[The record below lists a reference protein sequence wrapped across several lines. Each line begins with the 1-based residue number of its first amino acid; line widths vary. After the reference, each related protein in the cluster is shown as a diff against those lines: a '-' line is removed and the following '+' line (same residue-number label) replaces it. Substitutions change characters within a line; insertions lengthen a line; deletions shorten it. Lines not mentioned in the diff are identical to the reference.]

1 MGWLWKLA
9 GISRRQRKKKWWYQT
24 KIKWNRLTM
33 SKRTYSKEEVM
44 YDRQQSVSKTGNNG
58 RNSVMQ
64 SHRRQPTSKDGRVK
78 RKKEEKRRSDAAV
91 SVTGCSGLT
100 WQDLNLHLLTDID
113 QQQGRFYS
121 DWEKERHQ
129 IAIRS
134 HFGTMPVR
142 WRIGSVWIYCMRC
155 KPKKQLF
162 IVFVWTIALTYTGQL
177 VT

>member
-1 MGWLWKLA
+1 MLKKVNKRRILTTEMGWLWKLA

-78 RKKEEKRRSDAAV
+78 RKKRRKKKKRCCSKCNRLQRINLTGPKSTFTDWHRSTTREVLLGLRKGTTSDRDPIPFWNDA
-91 SVTGCSGLT
+91 C
-100 WQDLNLHLLTDID
+100 
-113 QQQGRFYS
+113 
-121 DWEKERHQ
+121 
-129 IAIRS
+129 
-134 HFGTMPVR
+134 
-142 WRIGSVWIYCMRC
+142 
-155 KPKKQLF
+155 
-162 IVFVWTIALTYTGQL
+162 
-177 VT
+177 